1 MAHQSDSS
9 RKRIR
14 LSFACNYCRSKK
26 TRCDEEQPCRNCR
39 QAGVDCIT
47 TDKRRAGAV
56 VSSRRRT
63 IVAATPASADSPS
76 QQNSP
81 PTSESHFSTSL
92 PASSSAAVAAARSAG
107 PVPGPSQSNDRP
119 RLWSQCWG
127 REGWQTGRLPL
138 MPRFVGASTVEIMTE
153 WLDMAL
159 YRLNGPKIHALSP
172 VINDRFAAVIPDK
185 RPLLPSPEEIQ
196 RCFQAY
202 SNTVGQMFPFL
213 DPDAIGSEFINE
225 ALDRS
230 RHASDASQCALVYL
244 TTAAGKMAMPVSDGT
259 SSLVSSYVAY
269 CNTLL
274 GHIVAVRSLGA
285 VQAILLFSMVLRSC
299 DKIAWAWDILAMGIS
314 MAQSIGINQITHSTS
329 TSLSSEN
336 RNYRTWWSMYVFE
349 KILAFEL
356 GRPSMAWDR
365 DLSSTLAST
374 QSHDA
379 MEDEDQ
385 LFWQTSLSLANM
397 LHELQ
402 ERSARTWRRET
413 WLSQTVEQAIE
424 DKLQTGG
431 ELIVLLSE
439 WQRNL
444 PDHLRLGSTSLP
456 KTCNGARAAFLAYY
470 YNLGVMLV
478 HRSTLLVDPNEL
490 REVVERFASDKPWRQ
505 SLLSGPSM
513 VTESARE
520 MVRLFVPL
528 VDSGTPNYL
537 TLMTSPLAAVYAL
550 AVSIIRE
557 KRSLLVR
564 SDFEL
569 MKAGM
574 QISRHCYQKHST
586 ITNLDDIMLDLES
599 HLSQILEAPAST
611 RLETTSLSS
620 TNPILNDAILEES
633 AQFPPNTFAWGPSS
647 LDWVGWDWNDLS
659 HLFQHSE

>member
-1 MAHQSDSS
+1 MDSQPDGA

-39 QAGVDCIT
+39 LAGVECIT

-63 IVAATPASADSPS
+63 IAAVTSANAKSPS
-76 QQNSP
+76 HQDTP
-81 PTSESHFSTSL
+81 PTPESHASTSL
-92 PASSSAAVAAARSAG
+92 PSVVAAGAG
-107 PVPGPSQSNDRP
+107 AGAVSHGQGQGNDRP

-127 REGWQTGRLPL
+127 REGWKTGRLPL

-172 VINDRFAAVIPDK
+172 VVNDHFAAEIPEK
-185 RPLLPSPEEIQ
+185 SPPLPPPREIQ
-196 RCFQAY
+196 ACIQAY
-202 SNTVGQMFPFL
+202 LDTVGELFPFL
-213 DPDAIGSEFINE
+213 DSSILEVESIGE

-230 RHASDASQCALVYL
+230 KQTSSASHCALVYL
-244 TTAAGKMAMPVSDGT
+244 TIAAGKMAMPT
-259 SSLVSSYVAY
+259 SEDSTSLISSYIAY
-269 CNTLL
+269 CNSML
-274 GHIVAVRSLGA
+274 GHIIATRNLKS
-285 VQAILLFSMVLRSC
+285 VQAVLLFSMVLRSC
-299 DKIAWAWDILAMGIS
+299 DKIAWAWDVLATGVS
-314 MAQSIGINQITHSTS
+314 MAQSIGINQIRGSIAGS
-329 TSLSSEN
+329 AISISDNQE
-336 RNYRTWWSMYVFE
+336 YRTWWSVYVFE

-356 GRPSMAWDR
+356 GRPSLAWDR
-365 DLSSTLAST
+365 DLSGSLASAPPSDPPNDEN
-374 QSHDA
+374 QS
-379 MEDEDQ
+379 
-385 LFWQTSLSLANM
+385 FWRASLGLANM

-413 WLSQTVEQAIE
+413 WLGQTVERAIE

-439 WQRNL
+439 WQRSL
-444 PDHLRLGSTSLP
+444 PDHLKHGSTSLP
-456 KTCNGARAAFLAYY
+456 GSCNGARAAFLAYY
-470 YNLGVMLV
+470 YSLGMMLV
-478 HRSTLLVDPNEL
+478 HRSTLLVDQNEL

-505 SLLSGPSM
+505 GLLSGPSM
-513 VTESARE
+513 ATESARE
-520 MVRLFVPL
+520 MIRLFVPL
-528 VDSGTPNYL
+528 IDSGTPNYL

-574 QISRHCYQKHST
+574 QISRHYYQKHGT
-586 ITNLDDIMLDLES
+586 VTNFDDIMLDLENHLS
-599 HLSQILEAPAST
+599 HLLEAPVPT
-611 RLETTSLSS
+611 RLEMTSLSS
-620 TNPILNDAILEES
+620 SNPIFNDSVLEES
-633 AQFPPNTFAWGPSS
+633 AQFSSLAPSWGPSA

-659 HLFQHSE
+659 HLFQHNE